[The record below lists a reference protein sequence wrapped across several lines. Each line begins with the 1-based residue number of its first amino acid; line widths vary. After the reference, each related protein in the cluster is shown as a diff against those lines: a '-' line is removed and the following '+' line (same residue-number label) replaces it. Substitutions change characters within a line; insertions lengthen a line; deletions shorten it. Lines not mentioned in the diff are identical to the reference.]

1 MRHILCPVSPGAC
14 STVKCEADRRQGSFL
29 PFVFFSIL
37 EIKKFQFRGQLTCPV
52 LPSENV
58 PTVLIFFLIQFKI
71 FSTLRIF
78 KYSGRK
84 QAYIYHFNQF
94 SSSQKTFPI
103 FIVRDFP
110 FMKLDN
116 CILVF
121 LLIYCSKF
129 TFSCLSHLLISL
141 GDIPNSYTPGPSLLG
156 GRRIQVNRIF

>member
-1 MRHILCPVSPGAC
+1 MLAALWS
-14 STVKCEADRRQGSFL
+14 VKQTGDRAAFCL
-29 PFVFFSIL
+29 LVFFSIL
-37 EIKKFQFRGQLTCPV
+37 EIKKFQFRGQLTWPV

-58 PTVLIFFLIQFKI
+58 PPALIFFLIQFKI

-78 KYSGRK
+78 KYSSRK
-84 QAYIYHFNQF
+84 QAYIYHFDQF

-116 CILVF
+116 CILVV
-121 LLIYCSKF
+121 LLIYCSKC

-141 GDIPNSYTPGPSLLG
+141 GGIPNSYTPGPSLLG
-156 GRRIQVNRIF
+156 GRRIQVNHIF